1 MKKWEQVTR
10 NMILNFDEFQKA
22 NQSESELNNIRIK
35 NLNIFKKKGFPSKRE
50 EDWKYTDLKTILSN
64 NLDKLEIPNNK
75 KISQYNNEWLLK
87 NFQHNQ
93 IILVNGDF
101 VSSNFNFEDKE
112 KIKLKPLKMVLN
124 DKKDFEKIR
133 DYFTDQQNSLTSLN
147 HALVNDGIFLEIE
160 DNYSFNKP
168 LIIYNFFNKFSE
180 NKIINNKSFISLG
193 KNSKLSLL
201 ECHKAEDGIKYFN
214 NAIHNYS
221 IQKRAILKKFVID
234 SNSDNSYSYHLTN
247 VKSFSNSIFENF
259 LFSSGSSFVKNE
271 IHCNLLESYSSCFVN
286 ALIFLSNQQHH
297 ELKTNINHKNEHCKS
312 SQLVKSVLL
321 DKSNGTYQGKIY
333 VTKDAQKTDGYQLSK
348 ALVLSENSAFNSKPE
363 LEIYADDVK
372 CSHGSTT
379 GNIDQN
385 SIFYLMSR
393 GLSKEQANKML
404 VEGFLNEAI
413 ETITEPDIQSLILEM
428 FANKINKTK
437 FEIDE
442 H

>member
-1 MKKWEQVTR
+1 
-10 NMILNFDEFQKA
+10 MILNFDEFQKA
-22 NQSESELNNIRIK
+22 NQSGSELNNIRIK

-50 EDWKYTDLKTILSN
+50 ENWKYTDLKTILSN
-64 NLDKLEIPNNK
+64 NLNKLEIPNNK
-75 KISQYNNEWLLK
+75 KTSQYNNEWLLK

-112 KIKLKPLKMVLN
+112 KIKIKPLKMVLN

-160 DNYSFNKP
+160 DNYSLNKP

-180 NKIINNKSFISLG
+180 NKIINNKCFISLG

-201 ECHKAEDGIKYFN
+201 EYYKAEDSIKYFN
-214 NAIHNYS
+214 NTIHHYS
-221 IQKRAILKKFVID
+221 IQKNSILKKFSID
-234 SNSDNSYSYHLTN
+234 NNLDNSYNYHLTN
-247 VKSFSNSIFENF
+247 VKSYSNSIFENF

-271 IHCNLLESYSSCFVN
+271 IHCDLLESFSSCFVN
-286 ALIFLSNQQHH
+286 ALIFLSKQQHH
-297 ELKTNINHKNEHCKS
+297 ELKTNINHKHEHCKS
-312 SQLVKSVLL
+312 SQLVKSILL

-333 VTKDAQKTDGYQLSK
+333 VDKDAQKTNGYQLSK
-348 ALVLSENSAFNSKPE
+348 ALVLSENSTFNSKPE

-372 CSHGSTT
+372 CSHGSST

-413 ETITEPDIQSLILEM
+413 ETITEPNIQSLISKL
-428 FANKINKTK
+428 FIDKINKTK
-437 FEIDE
+437 FEINE

>member
-1 MKKWEQVTR
+1 
-10 NMILNFDEFQKA
+10 MILNFDEFQKA
-22 NQSESELNNIRIK
+22 NQSGSELNDIRIK

-50 EDWKYTDLKTILSN
+50 ENWKYTDLKTILSN
-64 NLDKLEIPNNK
+64 NLNKLKIPNNK
-75 KISQYNNEWLLK
+75 KTSQYNSEWLLK

-93 IILVNGDF
+93 IILINGDF
-101 VSSNFNFEDKE
+101 VSSNFGFEDKE
-112 KIKLKPLKMVLN
+112 KIKIKPLKMVLN
-124 DKKDFEKIR
+124 DEKGFEEIR
-133 DYFTDQQNSLTSLN
+133 EYFTDQQNSLISLN
-147 HALVNDGIFLEIE
+147 HALVNDGIFLEIK

-168 LIIYNFFNKFSE
+168 LIIYNFFNKSSE

-201 ECHKAEDGIKYFN
+201 ECHKADDGIKYFN
-214 NAIHNYS
+214 NTIHNYS
-221 IQKRAILKKFVID
+221 IQKSAILKKFVID
-234 SNSDNSYSYHLTN
+234 SNSDNSYGYHLTN
-247 VKSFSNSIFENF
+247 VKSYSNSIFENF

-271 IHCNLLESYSSCFVN
+271 IHCNLLESFSSCFVN

-348 ALVLSENSAFNSKPE
+348 ALVLSENSSFNSKPE

-413 ETITEPDIQSLILEM
+413 ETITEPNIQSLISKL
-428 FANKINKTK
+428 FIDKISKTK
-437 FEIDE
+437 FEINE

>member
-1 MKKWEQVTR
+1 
-10 NMILNFDEFQKA
+10 MILNFDEFQKA
-22 NQSESELNNIRIK
+22 NQSGSELNNIRIK
-35 NLNIFKKKGFPSKRE
+35 NLNIFKEKGFPSKRE
-50 EDWKYTDLKTILSN
+50 ENWKYTDLKTILSN
-64 NLDKLEIPNNK
+64 NLSTLEIPNNK
-75 KISQYNNEWLLK
+75 RTSQYNSEWLLK
-87 NFQHNQ
+87 DFKHNQ
-93 IILVNGDF
+93 IVLVNGDF
-101 VSSNFNFEDKE
+101 VSSDFSFEDKG
-112 KIKLKPLKMVLN
+112 KIKIKPLKMVLN
-124 DKKDFEKIR
+124 GEKDFEKIR

-147 HALVNDGIFLEIE
+147 HALVNDGIYLEIE

-193 KNSKLSLL
+193 KNSKLNLL
-201 ECHKAEDGIKYFN
+201 EYYKAEDSIKYFN
-214 NAIHNYS
+214 NTIHYYS
-221 IQKRAILKKFVID
+221 IQKNAMLKKFSID
-234 SNSDNSYSYHLTN
+234 SNLDNSYGYHLTN
-247 VKSFSNSIFENF
+247 VKSYSNSIFENF

-271 IHCNLLESYSSCFVN
+271 IHCNLLESFSSCFVN
-286 ALIFLSNQQHH
+286 ALMFLSNQQHH

-404 VEGFLNEAI
+404 IEGFLNEAI
-413 ETITEPDIQSLILEM
+413 ETITEPNIQSLISKL
-428 FANKINKTK
+428 FVDKINKTK
-437 FEIDE
+437 FVINE

>member
-1 MKKWEQVTR
+1 
-10 NMILNFDEFQKA
+10 MILNFDEFQKA
-22 NQSESELNNIRIK
+22 NQSGSELNDIRIK

-50 EDWKYTDLKTILSN
+50 ENWKYTDLKTILSN
-64 NLDKLEIPNNK
+64 NLNKLEIPNNK
-75 KISQYNNEWLLK
+75 KTSQYNNEWLLK

-112 KIKLKPLKMVLN
+112 KIKIKPLKMVLN

-160 DNYSFNKP
+160 DNYSLNKP
-168 LIIYNFFNKFSE
+168 LIIYNFFNKSSE

-201 ECHKAEDGIKYFN
+201 EYHKAEDGIKYFN
-214 NAIHNYS
+214 NTIHNYS
-221 IQKRAILKKFVID
+221 IQKNAILKKFSAD
-234 SNSDNSYSYHLTN
+234 SNLGNSYNYHLTN
-247 VKSFSNSIFENF
+247 VKSYSNSIFENF

-271 IHCNLLESYSSCFVN
+271 IHCDLLESFSSCFVN
-286 ALIFLSNQQHH
+286 ALIFLSKQQHH
-297 ELKTNINHKNEHCKS
+297 ELKTNVNHKHEHCKS
-312 SQLVKSVLL
+312 SQLVKSILL

-333 VTKDAQKTDGYQLSK
+333 VNKDAQKTNGYQLSK

-372 CSHGSTT
+372 CSHGSST

-404 VEGFLNEAI
+404 VEGFLNEVI
-413 ETITEPDIQSLILEM
+413 ETITEPNDQSLISKL
-428 FANKINKTK
+428 FIYKINKTK
-437 FEIDE
+437 LEINE

>member
-1 MKKWEQVTR
+1 
-10 NMILNFDEFQKA
+10 MILNFDEFQKA
-22 NQSESELNNIRIK
+22 NQIGGELDDIRIK
-35 NLNIFKKKGFPSKRE
+35 NFNIFQKKGFPSKKE
-50 EDWKYTDLKTILSN
+50 ESWKYTDLKRILYN
-64 NLDKLEIPNNK
+64 NLNKLEVPNNK
-75 KISQYNNEWLLK
+75 KTSQYNSEWLLK

-101 VSSNFNFEDKE
+101 VSSTFSFEAKD
-112 KIKLKPLKMVLN
+112 KIKIIPLKTVLK

-133 DYFTDQQNSLTSLN
+133 DFFNDQKNSLTSLN
-147 HALVNDGIFLEIE
+147 HALVHDGILLEIE

-168 LIIYNFFNKFSE
+168 LVIYNFFNKSSE
-180 NKIINNKSFISLG
+180 NKIINNKCFISLG
-193 KNSKLSLL
+193 KNSKLNVL
-201 ECHKAEDGIKYFN
+201 ECYKAEDSIKYFN
-214 NAIHNYS
+214 NTIHHYS
-221 IQKRAILKKFVID
+221 IHKNSILKKFSI
-234 SNSDNSYSYHLTN
+234 NENLDNSYYYHLTN
-247 VKSFSNSIFENF
+247 VKSYSNSIFENF
-259 LFSSGSSFVKNE
+259 VFSSGSSFLKNE
-271 IHCNLLESYSSCFVN
+271 IHCDLLESFASCFIN
-286 ALIFLSNQQHH
+286 GLIFLSNEQHH
-297 ELKTNINHKNEHCKS
+297 ELKTNVNHRYEHCKS

-321 DKSNGTYQGKIY
+321 DKSCGTYQGKIY
-333 VTKDAQKTDGYQLSK
+333 VEKDAQKTDGYQLSK

-413 ETITEPDIQSLILEM
+413 ETITDLNIKSLISKLFIE
-428 FANKINKTK
+428 KINKTK
-437 FEIDE
+437 FKTNE

>member
-1 MKKWEQVTR
+1 
-10 NMILNFDEFQKA
+10 MILNFDEFQKA
-22 NQSESELNNIRIK
+22 NQNGNELNNIRIK

-50 EDWKYTDLKTILSN
+50 ENWKYTDLKTILSN
-64 NLDKLEIPNNK
+64 NLSTLEIPNNK
-75 KISQYNNEWLLK
+75 RTSQYNSEWLLK
-87 NFQHNQ
+87 DFKHNQ
-93 IILVNGDF
+93 IVLVNGDF
-101 VSSNFNFEDKE
+101 VSSDFSFEDKE
-112 KIKLKPLKMVLN
+112 KIKIKPLKIVLN
-124 DKKDFEKIR
+124 GEKDFEKIR

-193 KNSKLSLL
+193 KNSKLNLL
-201 ECHKAEDGIKYFN
+201 EYYKAEDSIKYFN
-214 NAIHNYS
+214 NTIHNYS
-221 IQKRAILKKFVID
+221 IQKNAMLKKFSID
-234 SNSDNSYSYHLTN
+234 SNLDNSYGYHLTN
-247 VKSFSNSIFENF
+247 VKSYSNSIFENF

-271 IHCNLLESYSSCFVN
+271 IHCNLLESFSSCFVN
-286 ALIFLSNQQHH
+286 ALMFLSNQQHH

-404 VEGFLNEAI
+404 IEGFLNEAI
-413 ETITEPDIQSLILEM
+413 ETITEPNIQSLISKM
-428 FANKINKTK
+428 FIDKINKTK
-437 FEIDE
+437 FEINE

>member
-1 MKKWEQVTR
+1 
-10 NMILNFDEFQKA
+10 MILNFDEFQKA
-22 NQSESELNNIRIK
+22 NQSGSELNNIRIK
-35 NLNIFKKKGFPSKRE
+35 NLNIFKEKGFPSKRE
-50 EDWKYTDLKTILSN
+50 ENWKYTDLKTILSN
-64 NLDKLEIPNNK
+64 NLSTLEIPNNK
-75 KISQYNNEWLLK
+75 RTSQYNSEWLLK
-87 NFQHNQ
+87 DFKHNQ
-93 IILVNGDF
+93 IVLVNGDF
-101 VSSNFNFEDKE
+101 VSSDFSFEDKE
-112 KIKLKPLKMVLN
+112 KIKIKPLKIVLN
-124 DKKDFEKIR
+124 GEKDFEKIR

-193 KNSKLSLL
+193 KNSKLNLL
-201 ECHKAEDGIKYFN
+201 EYYKAEDSIKYFN
-214 NAIHNYS
+214 NTIHNYS
-221 IQKRAILKKFVID
+221 IQKNAMLKKFSID
-234 SNSDNSYSYHLTN
+234 SNLDNSYGYHLTN
-247 VKSFSNSIFENF
+247 VKSYSNSIFENF

-271 IHCNLLESYSSCFVN
+271 IHCNLLESFSSCFVN
-286 ALIFLSNQQHH
+286 ALMFLSNQQHH

-393 GLSKEQANKML
+393 GLSKEQSNKML

-413 ETITEPDIQSLILEM
+413 ETITEPNIRSLISKL
-428 FANKINKTK
+428 FIDKISKTK
-437 FEIDE
+437 FEINE

>member
-1 MKKWEQVTR
+1 
-10 NMILNFDEFQKA
+10 MILNFDEFQKA
-22 NQSESELNNIRIK
+22 NQTGGELDNIRIK
-35 NLNIFKKKGFPSKRE
+35 NFNIFQKRGFPSKKE
-50 EDWKYTDLKTILSN
+50 ENWKYTDLKTILHN
-64 NLDKLEIPNNK
+64 NLNKLEVLNNK
-75 KISQYNNEWLLK
+75 KTSQYNKEWLLK

-101 VSSNFNFEDKE
+101 VSSTFSFEAKE
-112 KIKLKPLKMVLN
+112 KIKIKPLKTILK

-133 DYFTDQQNSLTSLN
+133 HFFYDQKNSLTSLN
-147 HALVNDGIFLEIE
+147 HALVRDGMFLEIE

-168 LIIYNFFNKFSE
+168 LVVYNFFNKSSE

-201 ECHKAEDGIKYFN
+201 EYHKAEDGIKYFN
-214 NAIHNYS
+214 NTIHNYS
-221 IQKRAILKKFVID
+221 IQKNAILKKFSAD
-234 SNSDNSYSYHLTN
+234 SNLGNSYNYHLTN
-247 VKSFSNSIFENF
+247 VKSYSNSVFENF
-259 LFSSGSSFVKNE
+259 LFSSGSSFIKNE
-271 IHCNLLESYSSCFVN
+271 IHCDLLESFSSCFVN

-297 ELKTNINHKNEHCKS
+297 ELKTNINHRSEHCKS

-333 VTKDAQKTDGYQLSK
+333 VEKNAQKTDGYQLSK
-348 ALVLSENSAFNSKPE
+348 ALVLSKNSAFNSKPE

-372 CSHGSTT
+372 CSHGSTC

-413 ETITEPDIQSLILEM
+413 ETITEPNIQSLISKL
-428 FANKINKTK
+428 FIDKISKTK
-437 FEIDE
+437 FEINE

>member
-1 MKKWEQVTR
+1 
-10 NMILNFDEFQKA
+10 MIFNFDEFKKA
-22 NQSESELNNIRIK
+22 NQSGSELNNIRIK
-35 NLNIFKKKGFPSKRE
+35 NLNIFKEKGFPSKRE
-50 EDWKYTDLKTILSN
+50 ENWKYTDLKTILSN
-64 NLDKLEIPNNK
+64 NLSTLEIPNNK
-75 KISQYNNEWLLK
+75 RTSQYNSEWLLK
-87 NFQHNQ
+87 DFKHNQ
-93 IILVNGDF
+93 IVLVNGDF
-101 VSSNFNFEDKE
+101 VSSDFSFEDKE
-112 KIKLKPLKMVLN
+112 KIKIKPLKIVLN
-124 DKKDFEKIR
+124 GEKDFEKIR

-160 DNYSFNKP
+160 DNYSLNKP

-193 KNSKLSLL
+193 KNSKLNLL
-201 ECHKAEDGIKYFN
+201 EYYKAEDSIKYFN
-214 NAIHNYS
+214 NTIHNYS
-221 IQKRAILKKFVID
+221 IQKNDMLKKFSID
-234 SNSDNSYSYHLTN
+234 SNLDNSYGYHLTN
-247 VKSFSNSIFENF
+247 VKSYSNSIFENF

-271 IHCNLLESYSSCFVN
+271 IHCNLLESFSSCFVN

-348 ALVLSENSAFNSKPE
+348 ALVLSGNSVFNSKPE

-413 ETITEPDIQSLILEM
+413 ETITEPNIQSLISKL
-428 FANKINKTK
+428 FIDKINKTK
-437 FEIDE
+437 FEINE

>member
-1 MKKWEQVTR
+1 
-10 NMILNFDEFQKA
+10 MILNFDEFQKA
-22 NQSESELNNIRIK
+22 NQSGSELNNIRIK
-35 NLNIFKKKGFPSKRE
+35 NLNIFKEKGFPSKRE
-50 EDWKYTDLKTILSN
+50 ENWKYTDLKTILSN
-64 NLDKLEIPNNK
+64 NLSTLEIPNNK
-75 KISQYNNEWLLK
+75 RTSQYNSEWLLK
-87 NFQHNQ
+87 DFKHNQ
-93 IILVNGDF
+93 IVLVNGDF
-101 VSSNFNFEDKE
+101 VSSDFSFEDKE
-112 KIKLKPLKMVLN
+112 KIKIKPLKIVLN
-124 DKKDFEKIR
+124 GEKDFEKIR

-193 KNSKLSLL
+193 KNSKLNLL
-201 ECHKAEDGIKYFN
+201 EYYKAEDSIKYFN
-214 NAIHNYS
+214 NTIHNYS
-221 IQKRAILKKFVID
+221 IQKNAMLKKFSID
-234 SNSDNSYSYHLTN
+234 SNLDNSYNYHLTN
-247 VKSFSNSIFENF
+247 VKSYSNSIFENF
-259 LFSSGSSFVKNE
+259 LFSSGSSFIKNE
-271 IHCNLLESYSSCFVN
+271 IRCDLVSSFSSCFVN
-286 ALIFLSNQQHH
+286 ALIFLNNQQHH
-297 ELKTNINHKNEHCKS
+297 ELKTNVNHRHEHCKS

-333 VTKDAQKTDGYQLSK
+333 VEKNAQKTNGYQLSK

-385 SIFYLMSR
+385 SVFYLMSR

-404 VEGFLNEAI
+404 VEGFLNEVI
-413 ETITEPDIQSLILEM
+413 ETITESNIQSLISKL
-428 FANKINKTK
+428 FIDKINKTK
-437 FEIDE
+437 FEINE

>member
-1 MKKWEQVTR
+1 
-10 NMILNFDEFQKA
+10 MILDFDEFQKA
-22 NQSESELNNIRIK
+22 NQSGSELNDIRIK

-50 EDWKYTDLKTILSN
+50 ENWKYTDLKTILSN
-64 NLDKLEIPNNK
+64 NLNKLEIPDNK
-75 KISQYNNEWLLK
+75 KTSQYNNEWLFK

-112 KIKLKPLKMVLN
+112 KIKIKPLKMVLN

-160 DNYSFNKP
+160 DNYSLHKP
-168 LIIYNFFNKFSE
+168 LIIYNFFNKSSE
-180 NKIINNKSFISLG
+180 NKIINNKSFISIG

-201 ECHKAEDGIKYFN
+201 EYSKAENNIKYFN
-214 NAIHNYS
+214 NTIHNYS
-221 IQKRAILKKFVID
+221 IQKNGILKKFSID
-234 SNSDNSYSYHLTN
+234 SNLDNSYNYHLTN
-247 VKSFSNSIFENF
+247 VKSYSNSIFENF
-259 LFSSGSSFVKNE
+259 LFSSGSSFIKNE
-271 IHCNLLESYSSCFVN
+271 IHCDLLESFSSCFVN

-297 ELKTNINHKNEHCKS
+297 ELKTNVNHRHEHCKS

-333 VTKDAQKTDGYQLSK
+333 VEKNAQKTNGYQLSK
-348 ALVLSENSAFNSKPE
+348 ALLLSENSAFNSKPE

-385 SIFYLMSR
+385 SVFYLMSR
-393 GLSKEQANKML
+393 GLSKEQANRML

-413 ETITEPDIQSLILEM
+413 ETITEPNIKSLISKL
-428 FANKINKTK
+428 FIDKINKTK
-437 FEIDE
+437 FEINE
-442 H
+442 Y

>member
-1 MKKWEQVTR
+1 
-10 NMILNFDEFQKA
+10 MILNFDEFQKA
-22 NQSESELNNIRIK
+22 NQSGSELNNIRIK
-35 NLNIFKKKGFPSKRE
+35 NLNIFKEKGFPSKRE
-50 EDWKYTDLKTILSN
+50 ENWKYTDLKTILSN
-64 NLDKLEIPNNK
+64 NLSTLEIPNNK
-75 KISQYNNEWLLK
+75 RTSQYNSEWLLK

-93 IILVNGDF
+93 IILINGDF
-101 VSSNFNFEDKE
+101 VSSNFSFEDKE
-112 KIKLKPLKMVLN
+112 KIKIKPLKMVLS
-124 DKKDFEKIR
+124 DEKDFEKIR
-133 DYFTDQQNSLTSLN
+133 EYFTDQQNSLISLN
-147 HALVNDGIFLEIE
+147 HALVNDGIFLEIK

-168 LIIYNFFNKFSE
+168 LIIYNFFNKSSE
-180 NKIINNKSFISLG
+180 NKIINNKIFISLG

-201 ECHKAEDGIKYFN
+201 ECHKAEDGIKYFD
-214 NAIHNYS
+214 NAIHNYL
-221 IQKRAILKKFVID
+221 IEKNAILKKFVID
-234 SNSDNSYSYHLTN
+234 SNSDNSYGYHLTN
-247 VKSFSNSIFENF
+247 VKSYSNSIFENF

-271 IHCNLLESYSSCFVN
+271 IHCNLLESFSSCFVN

-404 VEGFLNEAI
+404 IEGFLNEAI
-413 ETITEPDIQSLILEM
+413 ETITEPNIQLLISKL
-428 FANKINKTK
+428 FIDKINKTK
-437 FEIDE
+437 FEINE

>member
-1 MKKWEQVTR
+1 
-10 NMILNFDEFQKA
+10 MIFNFDEFKKA
-22 NQSESELNNIRIK
+22 NQSGSELNNIRIK
-35 NLNIFKKKGFPSKRE
+35 NLNIFKEKGFPSKRE
-50 EDWKYTDLKTILSN
+50 ENWKYTDLKTILSN
-64 NLDKLEIPNNK
+64 NLSTLEIPNNK
-75 KISQYNNEWLLK
+75 RTSQYNSEWLLK
-87 NFQHNQ
+87 DFKHNQ
-93 IILVNGDF
+93 IVLVNGDF
-101 VSSNFNFEDKE
+101 VSSDFSFEDKE
-112 KIKLKPLKMVLN
+112 KIKIKPLKIVLN
-124 DKKDFEKIR
+124 GEKDFEKIR
-133 DYFTDQQNSLTSLN
+133 YYFTDQQNSLTSLN

-160 DNYSFNKP
+160 DNYSLNKP

-201 ECHKAEDGIKYFN
+201 EYYKAEDSIKYFN
-214 NAIHNYS
+214 NTIHNYS
-221 IQKRAILKKFVID
+221 IQKNAILKKFSAD
-234 SNSDNSYSYHLTN
+234 NNLGNSYSYHLTN
-247 VKSFSNSIFENF
+247 VKSYSNSIFENF
-259 LFSSGSSFVKNE
+259 LFSSGSSFIKNE
-271 IHCNLLESYSSCFVN
+271 IHCDLLESFSSCFVN

-297 ELKTNINHKNEHCKS
+297 ELKTNINHRHEHCKS

-321 DKSNGTYQGKIY
+321 DKSSGTYQGKIY
-333 VTKDAQKTDGYQLSK
+333 VEKNAQKTNGYQLSK

-413 ETITEPDIQSLILEM
+413 ETITEPNIQSLISKL
-428 FANKINKTK
+428 FIDKISKTK
-437 FEIDE
+437 FEINE
-442 H
+442 IF